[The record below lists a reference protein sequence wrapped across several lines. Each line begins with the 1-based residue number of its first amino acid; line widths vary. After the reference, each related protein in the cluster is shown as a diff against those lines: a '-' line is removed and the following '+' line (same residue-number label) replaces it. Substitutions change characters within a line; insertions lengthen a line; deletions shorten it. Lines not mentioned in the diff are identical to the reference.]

1 MSIENLLRFLRE
13 FQKEANATRETAQE
27 IISGVKRLNLI
38 QPKGLV
44 VEEFF
49 HYLLSDLNS
58 ALNTEVKIVCLCT
71 KDYL

>member
-13 FQKEANATRETAQE
+13 FQKEAYATGETAQE
-27 IISGVKRLNLI
+27 IIYSVKRLNLK

-49 HYLLSDLNS
+49 HYLLSDLNT
-58 ALNTEVKIVCLCT
+58 ALNTEVKILCLC
-71 KDYL
+71 